1 MTTLVMSA
9 WEGVGST
16 YEFRC
21 IPHGYK
27 SDKGATCTPTMR
39 GLLTG
44 ECQHHPTKPEPS
56 ADDTG
61 FPQYL
66 FFFSMNLESFFPAWQ
81 KKKQSY

>member
-1 MTTLVMSA
+1 MEGGGGGVLMSLD
-9 WEGVGST
+9 V
-16 YEFRC
+16 
-21 IPHGYK
+21 PHGYK

-61 FPQYL
+61 FPQ
-66 FFFSMNLESFFPAWQ
+66 
-81 KKKQSY
+81 